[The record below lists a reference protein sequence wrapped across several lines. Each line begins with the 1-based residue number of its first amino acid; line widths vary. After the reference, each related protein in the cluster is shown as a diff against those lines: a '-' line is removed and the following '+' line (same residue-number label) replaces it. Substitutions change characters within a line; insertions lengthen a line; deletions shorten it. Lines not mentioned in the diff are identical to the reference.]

1 MGDYTQ
7 ENRPIKV
14 FTPLPV
20 DTLLLEGFEAEEG
33 ISRPYIYTLDLL
45 SEDPEVD
52 PDALLR
58 KPVLVSVDTEE
69 GRDPSLT
76 HGLVRSFV
84 QLDMNQGLARYRA
97 EVVPAFWFLTQ
108 TRDCRIFQEKTVLE
122 IVAEV
127 LDEPTTVGQIAYDI
141 RCSRSYPTRTY
152 CVQYRESDFNFISR
166 LLEDEGI
173 FYWFEHGEDEH
184 TLVVA
189 DSHTSFEDCPD
200 YAQLRLDPEGA
211 PGEEVV
217 RSLVK
222 EHSVGTFEVTLADY
236 DPLQSSMR
244 LTGTAASPGDARDA
258 VFDYPGVFDDL
269 DVGEYRAQVD
279 LERRE
284 KGRHRATGTS
294 SCRGLRA
301 GFVFGLEGHYRSDAN
316 GRYYLTRI
324 RHSASSGSFRS
335 GTGDDFHYA
344 NHFVALPEDVPY
356 RPDLAA
362 RRPRVH
368 GTQTAVVVGKQGEE
382 VWVDEHGR
390 VKVQFHWDKYGQN
403 DENSSCWI
411 RVSTQ
416 TAGKNWGHVEI
427 PRIGHEVLVDFL
439 EGDPDRPVIVGSLYN
454 DEMTTPFPLPDE
466 GVKSGIKTRS
476 SKGGG
481 GFNEISLDDRKGSE
495 VINVHA
501 QKDLTETVLNDRTRS
516 VGHDEKVTITNDQTV
531 TVKEGDANLF
541 VDTNKRVVIVE
552 DQYYRLAKTVY
563 EEAQE
568 KVEVKV
574 GDQLTTTDTGKI
586 EMRATGASIQTLT
599 SSKIES
605 KVGSKSST
613 SVEDGTVTLKVG
625 GATVT
630 VTANSIELAFGASS
644 VTVDGSGVSISGT
657 SVSVDGASEVA
668 ITGGQLKL
676 NS

>member
-1 MGDYTQ
+1 VGNYTQ
-7 ENRPIKV
+7 ANRSIRV
-14 FTPLPV
+14 DTPLPV

-33 ISRPYIYTLDLL
+33 VSRPYLYSLDLL
-45 SEDPEVD
+45 SEDAELD
-52 PDALLR
+52 PADLLR
-58 KPVLVSVDTEE
+58 QPVLVTVEAEE
-69 GRDPSLT
+69 GRPPVLT
-76 HGLVRSFV
+76 HGIVRSFV
-84 QLDMNQGLARYRA
+84 QLDMSRELTRYHA
-97 EVVPAFWFLTQ
+97 EVVPALWFLTQ

-127 LDEPTTVGQIAYDI
+127 LDEPTSVGAIAYDI
-141 RCSRSYPTRTY
+141 RCARSYPLRTY

-173 FYWFEHGEDEH
+173 FYWFEHDEDDH
-184 TLVVA
+184 TLVLA
-189 DSHTSFEDCPD
+189 DSHTSFEECPGYGQVRMD
-200 YAQLRLDPEGA
+200 SLGA
-211 PGEEVV
+211 PDEEVV
-217 RSLVK
+217 RSLVQ
-222 EHSVGTFEVTLADY
+222 EHAVGSYEVTLADY
-236 DPLQSSMR
+236 DPLQSSLR
-244 LTGTAASPGDARDA
+244 LNGTASSAGDPRDP
-258 VFDYPGVFDDL
+258 VFDYPGHFTEL
-269 DVGEYRAQVD
+269 EVGEYRAQID

-284 KGRHRATGTS
+284 KGRRRATGTS
-294 SCRGLRA
+294 TCRGLRA
-301 GFVFGLEGHYRSDAN
+301 GFIIGIDGHYRPDAN
-316 GRYYLTRI
+316 ARYYLDRV
-324 RHSASSGSFRS
+324 RHRAEAGSFRAD
-335 GTGDDFHYA
+335 GRTDFDYT
-344 NHFVALPEDVPY
+344 NEFVALPDDVPY

-362 RRPRVH
+362 RRPRIH

-403 DENSSCWI
+403 DENSSCWV

-454 DEMTTPFPLPDE
+454 DEMTTPFPLPDN
-466 GVKSGIKTRS
+466 GVKSGIKTYS

-481 GFNEISLDDRKGSE
+481 GFNEISLDDSKGSE
-495 VINVHA
+495 LINVHA
-501 QKDLTETVLNDRTRS
+501 QKDLTEAVLNDRTRS
-516 VGHDEKVTITNDQTV
+516 VGHDEAVTVANDQTV
-531 TVKEGDANLF
+531 TVKEGNAELLVDAAN
-541 VDTNKRVVIVE
+541 RRVIVAE
-552 DQYYRLAKTVY
+552 QYYRLAKTVY

-568 KVEVKV
+568 KIESKV

-586 EMRATGASIQTLT
+586 EMRATADSTHTLT

-630 VTANSIELAFGASS
+630 VTANSIELAFGSSS

-668 ITGGQLKL
+668 LTGGQVKL